1 MTPPSSDG
9 PFRANVGL
17 TLEYSLS
24 AYGAKACNESNPPL
38 SIISISRFSV
48 GAAAKLA
55 LGTSEEAATAAP
67 EYLIKLRR
75 SMAFTF
81 FGILGLQTE

>member
-1 MTPPSSDG
+1 MEPRLYADDLLAW
-9 PFRANVGL
+9 FHDEEGL
-17 TLEYSLS
+17 DAGLM
-24 AYGAKACNESNPPL
+24 AAG
-38 SIISISRFSV
+38 SI
-48 GAAAKLA
+48 AEKLA